1 MRGADG
7 PRRWSQ
13 QAEGRTLQ
21 EVMVMG
27 VRVGGRARRTQSQLI
42 GGSRR
47 RRRRHG
53 CSYGQRI
60 RQKSGRK
67 GFGKFLEVGMSQVRL
82 SKVAGLTSALSLRL
96 GGFKDA

>member
-1 MRGADG
+1 MCGADG

-21 EVMVMG
+21 EVMVVG
-27 VRVGGRARRTQSQLI
+27 VRVGDRARRAQSQLI

-47 RRRRHG
+47 CHG
-53 CSYGQRI
+53 CSYSQRI

-67 GFGKFLEVGMSQVRL
+67 GFGKFLEGGMSRV
-82 SKVAGLTSALSLRL
+82 
-96 GGFKDA
+96 

>member
-47 RRRRHG
+47 CRRHG

-96 GGFKDA
+96 GGCKDA